1 VPCSRLVCASHGI
14 HVLIN
19 PTVLGYSVVRMKTL
33 PIIQVLVGRS
43 RREVNE
49 KGADD
54 VRTCDTI
61 REAKSYVKYAFT
73 VDYQRSNE
81 FSEPMNYARII
92 ICQPN
97 GVRDDFHSEYFRPGY
112 DETRAELVAA
122 LHRARLA
129 LIGFVNPSDCVRKA
143 IAHAEE
149 ALFQAGEWKDSME
162 RNSGEEAR

>member
-1 VPCSRLVCASHGI
+1 
-14 HVLIN
+14 
-19 PTVLGYSVVRMKTL
+19 MKTL

-43 RREVNE
+43 RRAIDDM
-49 KGADD
+49 GADD
-54 VRTCDTI
+54 VRTCDTLK
-61 REAKSYVKYAFT
+61 EAKTFAKYALT
-73 VDYQRSNE
+73 LAYQRSGE
-81 FSEPMNYARII
+81 MSEPMNYARITV
-92 ICQPN
+92 CN
-97 GVRDDFHSEYFRPGY
+97 RVGDRDEIHSEYIRPGY

-162 RNSGEEAR
+162 RNSGEGVR